1 MLPNWLKRIV
11 ETLVEPIRTRAN
23 NNDLDSLL
31 GVPDAATKSIY
42 GDLGDFMAQTNL
54 KSLLAEFGSGWDTA
68 NKDLYT
74 LLITDLLSNGTH
86 GLAALKVLI
95 DAVEAKL
102 DDGTTGL
109 AALKA
114 LIDAVEAKLDD
125 GTTGLAALKVLID
138 AVEAKLDD
146 GTTGLAALKALID
159 AVEAKLDDGTTGL
172 AALKT
177 LIEAVEGKLDTIEGA
192 LGIFYERD
200 AVAVNITAVSGSETN
215 VFNLSEATTRYIVRH
230 LRLKFADPSTDTV
243 TVRLYELINAVST
256 VVDTFI
262 VDNTNFGTYFSLM
275 DMFGVPHLAGD
286 NLKVT
291 VQVSG
296 GAGVAVTGQYS
307 FGRTYQA
314 P

>member
-1 MLPNWLKRIV
+1 MIPNWLKRAIDTV
-11 ETLVEPIRTRAN
+11 VEPIRTRAN
-23 NNDLDSLL
+23 NNDLNALL

-42 GDLGDFMAQTNL
+42 GDLGDFIAQTNL
-54 KSLLAEFGSGWDTA
+54 KSLLAVIGSGWDTA

-74 LLITDLLSNGTH
+74 LLITDLLSSGTH
-86 GLAALKVLI
+86 GLAALKALI

-125 GTTGLAALKVLID
+125 GTTGLAALKALID
-138 AVEAKLDD
+138 AIEAKLDD
-146 GTTGLAALKALID
+146 GSSGLVALQTLIGYI
-159 AVEAKLDDGTTGL
+159 ETKLDSG
-172 AALKT
+172 
-177 LIEAVEGKLDTIEGA
+177 IVGA
-192 LGIFYERD
+192 DI
-200 AVAVNITAVSGSETN
+200 AVNITAVSGSETN
-215 VFNLSEATTRYIVRH
+215 VFNLSAANTRYIVRH
-230 LRLKFADPSTDTV
+230 LRLKFADPSTETV
-243 TVRLYELINAVST
+243 TVRLYELINNVLT
-256 VVDTFI
+256 VVDTFT

-275 DMFGVPHLAGD
+275 DMFGLSHLAGD

-296 GAGVAVTGQYS
+296 GAGVAVTGQYLYGHNS
-307 FGRTYQA
+307 V